1 MFECCNKG
9 SKDYQGRFHWE
20 LTANGPQSRGS
31 FRLLGINFE
40 DNHDSWQYIPSATI
54 ADNLRQ
60 IFLPLD
66 MPAGFVTN
74 TVGELNQIISSLT
87 QCIRGEITMDEYVA
101 ISSQFC
107 TFGQPETISPEGF
120 VVFEIG
126 EDYNGFGLLGK
137 NYNKVKVAEYYICH
151 KWEKYLPDI
160 LSLSDSVANS
170 VSQYFGTVYFF
181 LNRQAL

>member
-1 MFECCNKG
+1 ME
-9 SKDYQGRFHWE
+9 
-20 LTANGPQSRGS
+20 PQSRGS

-107 TFGQPETISPEGF
+107 TFGNQRPFLQKASLFLKLVKITMDL
-120 VVFEIG
+120 
-126 EDYNGFGLLGK
+126 DYWK

-170 VSQYFGTVYFF
+170 VSQYFGTVYFVRKLF
-181 LNRQAL
+181 QTLPDKLNLVLEEGKKYLCPSGNII